1 MCLYIPF
8 YVIALLS
15 FNYKV
20 QFFGFKGDAQ
30 NLSLR
35 RVGRGGVGGWG
46 DLPPSSSQMLTGMR
60 PYNSGGGCFLSHL
73 HVHVASIEFGFNLK
87 DLHQII

>member
-20 QFFGFKGDAQ
+20 QFLGLKATRKISP
-30 NLSLR
+30 LEEL
-35 RVGRGGVGGWG
+35 VGGG
-46 DLPPSSSQMLTGMR
+46 EGSS
-60 PYNSGGGCFLSHL
+60 P
-73 HVHVASIEFGFNLK
+73 
-87 DLHQII
+87 